1 MTITLNKYKIYTVSD
16 IIIPTYSKRCC
27 MEKTDNTS
35 TKPKTRLIRLPEVL
49 SRTGYGRTSIYRK
62 MEEGT
67 FPKCL
72 KLGPPMED
80 LTQFD
85 SRAIAWIE
93 NEVDQ
98 WVDSRIEARDSNF
111 EN

>member
-1 MTITLNKYKIYTVSD
+1 MYTVSD

-62 MEEGT
+62 MEKGE
-67 FPKCL
+67 FPKNL
-72 KLGPPMED
+72 KLGAPIKDP
-80 LTQFD
+80 TQFD

-93 NEVDQ
+93 EEVDQ
-98 WVDSRIEARDSNF
+98 WVESRIEERDSNCT
-111 EN
+111 N

>member
-1 MTITLNKYKIYTVSD
+1 MENPRN
-16 IIIPTYSKRCC
+16 PTS
-27 MEKTDNTS
+27 N
-35 TKPKTRLIRLPEVL
+35 KPKSRLIRLNEVL

-72 KLGPPMED
+72 KLGAPIKD
-80 LTQFD
+80 QTKFD

-93 NEVDQ
+93 HEVDQ
-98 WVDSRIEARDSNF
+98 WVESRINERDSSCLN
-111 EN
+111 